1 MGADS
6 YHPQESQCSRLQSGS
21 MSILDSAV
29 FGGQNF
35 GYLFLEGMERNILP
49 SYISGLFH
57 KFIRIL
63 INQSGF
69 HGSGQSRVFF

>member
-29 FGGQNF
+29 FGGQNC
-35 GYLFLEGMERNILP
+35 GYLGVSKNRGTP
-49 SYISGLFH
+49 
-57 KFIRIL
+57 K
-63 INQSGF
+63 
-69 HGSGQSRVFF
+69 

>member
-21 MSILDSAV
+21 MSFLDSAV

-35 GYLFLEGMERNILP
+35 GGNICWFLEGMERNT
-49 SYISGLFH
+49 SYFGMVS
-57 KFIRIL
+57 
-63 INQSGF
+63 
-69 HGSGQSRVFF
+69 

>member
-1 MGADS
+1 MLSIRDPGYTSEGGIVGGGIGWGLIS

-35 GYLFLEGMERNILP
+35 GYLGVSKNGGTP
-49 SYISGLFH
+49 
-57 KFIRIL
+57 K
-63 INQSGF
+63 
-69 HGSGQSRVFF
+69 